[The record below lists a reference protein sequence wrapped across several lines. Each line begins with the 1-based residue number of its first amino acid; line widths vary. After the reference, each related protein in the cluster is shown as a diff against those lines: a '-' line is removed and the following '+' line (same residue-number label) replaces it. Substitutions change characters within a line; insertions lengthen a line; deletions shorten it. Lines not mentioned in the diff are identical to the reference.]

1 MDIIVELRQR
11 QIARLVKPRTELTFG
26 EVNQALEDL
35 NVALTM
41 LGAPVLPLP
50 HPAGRGRFRRAKS
63 SQ

>member
-1 MDIIVELRQR
+1 MDVIGELRQR

-41 LGAPVLPLP
+41 LGAPVIP
-50 HPAGRGRFRRAKS
+50 PAPPRRLRPMT
-63 SQ
+63 

>member
-41 LGAPVLPLP
+41 LGAPVLP
-50 HPAGRGRFRRAKS
+50 PAPPRRPRPISAS
-63 SQ
+63 